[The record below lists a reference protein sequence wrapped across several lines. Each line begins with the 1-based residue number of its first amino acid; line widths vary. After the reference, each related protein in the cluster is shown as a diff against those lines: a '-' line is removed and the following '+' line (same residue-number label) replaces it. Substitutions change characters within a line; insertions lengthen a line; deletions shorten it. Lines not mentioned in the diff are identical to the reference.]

1 MYPSLEYFTTI
12 ISSMYRQGME
22 YATYSP
28 KVSVNPI
35 SVMGWVCDGAFYMWK
50 KSGYRYRVCRYQRA
64 NSYQV
69 YRLRNRIIFR
79 HTMTTNLGKSDNR
92 KFLCSK
98 CIFFLSKI
106 WEISLVYLCIFHS
119 QKHLWYS
126 TMYLYSEMLISHK
139 LFQNFTLIS

>member
-1 MYPSLEYFTTI
+1 MLYPSLEYFTTI

-92 KFLCSK
+92 KFLLFK
-98 CIFFLSKI
+98 MHIFSFKNLGNFLSVFVYF
-106 WEISLVYLCIFHS
+106 SLSETLVIFNNVLV
-119 QKHLWYS
+119 LWDAY
-126 TMYLYSEMLISHK
+126 
-139 LFQNFTLIS
+139 FP